1 VGTRAT
7 AKSDAVAC
15 GDTGNSKKRCR
26 CLWGHRQQHKVFAVA
41 CVPTGNS
48 RKSLPLPVSPQAT
61 NHIQQLIFIN
71 HFKNK

>member
-1 VGTRAT
+1 MPLPVGTQAT

-15 GDTGNSKKRCR
+15 
-26 CLWGHRQQHKVFAVA
+26 
-41 CVPTGNS
+41 VPTGNS
-48 RKSLPLPVSPQAT
+48 IKSLPLPVSPQAT